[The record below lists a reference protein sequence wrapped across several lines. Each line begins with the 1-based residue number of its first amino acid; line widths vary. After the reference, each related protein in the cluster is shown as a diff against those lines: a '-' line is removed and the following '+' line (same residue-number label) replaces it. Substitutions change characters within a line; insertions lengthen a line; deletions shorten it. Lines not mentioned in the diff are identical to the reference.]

1 MLKILTLMLLVT
13 LPATAATYKV
23 YYLGGQSNMEGFGE
37 NVDLPANYR
46 APLKSVPVFQGN
58 PAADFKL
65 NGGRGLWDTLQP
77 GYGRQFYSDGKTNR
91 YSDYFGPELS
101 FGHQIT
107 NLHPQQNV
115 AVIKYALGGSALGY
129 GVGNNWYPD
138 YRRGNGINQYDH
150 FLSTLSNAFA
160 SRDIDGDG
168 EPDTLIPAGIIWM
181 QGESDA
187 YDSDITANRYLD
199 NLKTMMALFR
209 AALRSPD
216 LPVVLGKITDSGMDP
231 EDGLRMNWGS
241 LVQQAQLDFVEQD
254 SCAALVT
261 VTEGFTHLDDGWHYT
276 SADYLTLGRQFAER
290 VAHLESQCATRSP
303 E

>member
-168 EPDTLIPAGIIWM
+168 D
-181 QGESDA
+181 
-187 YDSDITANRYLD
+187 LD
-199 NLKTMMALFR
+199 L
-209 AALRSPD
+209 
-216 LPVVLGKITDSGMDP
+216 
-231 EDGLRMNWGS
+231 
-241 LVQQAQLDFVEQD
+241 
-254 SCAALVT
+254 
-261 VTEGFTHLDDGWHYT
+261 Y
-276 SADYLTLGRQFAER
+276 
-290 VAHLESQCATRSP
+290 VAHYIE
-303 E
+303 